1 MRVELEVAP
10 VQPEWSE
17 GISLRTFVPE
27 DEPRLYAA
35 DMETFED
42 HWEFVRV
49 PLEEWRA
56 WLVEHPRFDPSLWFL
71 IEEGPELPVRARRP
85 WRRRGLGLALLRH
98 AFGEFHRRGMTRVGL
113 DVDAENLTGAVRLYE
128 RAGMRIV
135 KRRDT
140 YEKLL

>member
-1 MRVELEVAP
+1 MMSRSA
-10 VQPEWSE
+10 
-17 GISLRTFVPE
+17 F
-27 DEPRLYAA
+27 
-35 DMETFED
+35 
-42 HWEFVRV
+42 
-49 PLEEWRA
+49 PLI
-56 WLVEHPRFDPSLWFL
+56 PQDSD
-71 IEEGPELPVRARRP
+71 
-85 WRRRGLGLALLRH
+85 H